1 LLHLFNLVVNIYC
14 QVRNRPAFVF
24 NKDQARMISTGNKS
38 LVNSTKNSTQILLNV
53 SARKDVLSGISTS
66 LRKTPRTAC
75 FEAQVNLIIMQPSD
89 LLRKKMKG
97 QITAAAGS
105 KRLGREQGTLS
116 SSANLVKSLPPIPKT
131 REEKEPLDRSAKA
144 RAEVLETIA
153 EHKKLTDVP
162 SQKQDASGIESEA
175 KASIAA
181 KRAMRMVRPGEVKLV
196 DLTKGERE
204 PSVRGGTRMLRASEW
219 APGES
224 LDQTRSPR
232 RR

>member
-1 LLHLFNLVVNIYC
+1 
-14 QVRNRPAFVF
+14 
-24 NKDQARMISTGNKS
+24 MMSTGNKS

-153 EHKKLTDVP
+153 EHKKLTDMP
-162 SQKQDASGIESEA
+162 SQKQDACGIESRA
-175 KASIAA
+175 KASIAE
-181 KRAMRMVRPGEVKLV
+181 KREMRMVRPGEVKLV
-196 DLTKGERE
+196 ELTKGERE
-204 PSVRGGTRMLRASEW
+204 PSVRGVLVCCVLLSGH
-219 APGES
+219 PGRVS
-224 LDQTRSPR
+224 IRRVLHVVDKVCPRLDRSYKFLIEAR
-232 RR
+232 RDLFGEGDVE